1 MTREPLMMKLIR
13 ILTKYLM
20 KSPKM
25 GRKWELKMP
34 RTEAEKARLIEKD
47 KPIITDELKSQDKK
61 KIKHNVDKSRL
72 IGERQSNLK
81 KQKSRHHNTP
91 KKKASRNPMT
101 T

>member
-1 MTREPLMMKLIR
+1 
-13 ILTKYLM
+13 
-20 KSPKM
+20 
-25 GRKWELKMP
+25 MP

-81 KQKSRHHNTP
+81 KQE
-91 KKKASRNPMT
+91 
-101 T
+101 

>member
-13 ILTKYLM
+13 ILTKYLI

-61 KIKHNVDKSRL
+61 NQAQRWQIQTNWRKTK
-72 IGERQSNLK
+72 QS
-81 KQKSRHHNTP
+81 
-91 KKKASRNPMT
+91 
-101 T
+101 